1 MEVCHHQKN
10 KSQQS
15 EITNL
20 SEWRKSSFLFVPR
33 TRQCFD
39 VTTWVFVFFLGGEGH
54 GNFFSISDSELLNRL
69 LAWGMI
75 LLRLLRLLLLVSFS
89 FSFSF
94 SSFSFFLLY
103 HWNNRRPD
111 LKLRNEMW
119 MISFLIFV
127 NVVRGK
133 RTSEYQLI
141 RYGSFDMQTRKNQT
155 KLKKKHC
162 YGFFR
167 I

>member
-39 VTTWVFVFFLGGEGH
+39 VTTWVFVFVLGGEGH

-75 LLRLLRLLLLVSFS
+75 LLRLLRLLLLVSF
-89 FSFSF
+89 FSFF

-141 RYGSFDMQTRKNQT
+141 RYVMDPLTCRQEKT
-155 KLKKKHC
+155 KLN
-162 YGFFR
+162 
-167 I
+167 